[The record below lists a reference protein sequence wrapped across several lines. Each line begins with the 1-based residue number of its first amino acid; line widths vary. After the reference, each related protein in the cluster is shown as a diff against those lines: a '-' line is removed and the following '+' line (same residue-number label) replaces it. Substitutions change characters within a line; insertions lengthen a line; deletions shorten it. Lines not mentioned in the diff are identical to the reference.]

1 MLVAWLARSRLHLPV
16 IDQRPVLELAQPHH
30 LDHLDLEAPDLEVIV
45 LEAPDLGEIDLEA
58 PDLGVIDLG
67 EIDLEAPNLGVI
79 VPEAPD
85 LGEIDLAQGTDLE
98 FGLGLALGLLL
109 EG

>member
-45 LEAPDLGEIDLEA
+45 LEAPDLGEIDLEVIVPEA
-58 PDLGVIDLG
+58 PDLG
-67 EIDLEAPNLGVI
+67 EIDLGEI
-79 VPEAPD
+79 D

>member
-16 IDQRPVLELAQPHH
+16 IDQRLVLELAQPHH

-45 LEAPDLGEIDLEA
+45 LEAPDLGEIDLE
-58 PDLGVIDLG
+58 
-67 EIDLEAPNLGVI
+67 VI
-79 VPEAPD
+79 VPEAPDLGEID

>member
-30 LDHLDLEAPDLEVIV
+30 LDHLDLEVPDLGAIV
-45 LEAPDLGEIDLEA
+45 PETLVPERIVPEEIVLGEIDLE
-58 PDLGVIDLG
+58 
-67 EIDLEAPNLGVI
+67 VI

-85 LGEIDLAQGTDLE
+85 LEEIDLAQGTDLE

>member
-45 LEAPDLGEIDLEA
+45 LEAPDLGEIDLEVIVPEA
-58 PDLGVIDLG
+58 PDLG
-67 EIDLEAPNLGVI
+67 EI

-85 LGEIDLAQGTDLE
+85 LGEIDLARGTDLE

>member
-16 IDQRPVLELAQPHH
+16 IDQRPVLELAQPYH
-30 LDHLDLEAPDLEVIV
+30 LDHLDLEAPDLEAPDLEVIV
-45 LEAPDLGEIDLEA
+45 LEAPDLGEIDLE
-58 PDLGVIDLG
+58 
-67 EIDLEAPNLGVI
+67 VI
-79 VPEAPD
+79 VPEAPDLGEID

>member
-30 LDHLDLEAPDLEVIV
+30 LDHLDLEAPDPEVIV
-45 LEAPDLGEIDLEA
+45 LEAPDLGEIDLE
-58 PDLGVIDLG
+58 
-67 EIDLEAPNLGVI
+67 VI

-85 LGEIDLAQGTDLE
+85 LGEIDLGEIDLVEIHLAQGTDLE

>member
-30 LDHLDLEAPDLEVIV
+30 LDHLDLEAPDL
-45 LEAPDLGEIDLEA
+45 GE
-58 PDLGVIDLG
+58 IDLG
-67 EIDLEAPNLGVI
+67 EIDLEVI

-85 LGEIDLAQGTDLE
+85 LGEIDLGEIDLEEIDLDQGTDLE

>member
-30 LDHLDLEAPDLEVIV
+30 LDLEAPDLEVIV
-45 LEAPDLGEIDLEA
+45 LEAPDLGEIDLE
-58 PDLGVIDLG
+58 
-67 EIDLEAPNLGVI
+67 VI

>member
-30 LDHLDLEAPDLEVIV
+30 LDHLDLEAPDLEVIDLEAPDLEV
-45 LEAPDLGEIDLEA
+45 IDLEAPDLGEIDLE
-58 PDLGVIDLG
+58 
-67 EIDLEAPNLGVI
+67 VI
-79 VPEAPD
+79 VPEAPDLGEID

>member
-1 MLVAWLARSRLHLPV
+1 M
-16 IDQRPVLELAQPHH
+16 ID
-30 LDHLDLEAPDLEVIV
+30 
-45 LEAPDLGEIDLEA
+45 LEAPDLGEI
-58 PDLGVIDLG
+58 
-67 EIDLEAPNLGVI
+67 
-79 VPEAPD
+79 D

>member
-45 LEAPDLGEIDLEA
+45 LEAPDLGEIDLE
-58 PDLGVIDLG
+58 
-67 EIDLEAPNLGVI
+67 VI
-79 VPEAPD
+79 VPEAPDLGEID

>member
-1 MLVAWLARSRLHLPV
+1 MLVAWLARLRLHLPV

-45 LEAPDLGEIDLEA
+45 LEVIVLEVIVLEVIVLEAPDLGEIDLE
-58 PDLGVIDLG
+58 
-67 EIDLEAPNLGVI
+67 VI